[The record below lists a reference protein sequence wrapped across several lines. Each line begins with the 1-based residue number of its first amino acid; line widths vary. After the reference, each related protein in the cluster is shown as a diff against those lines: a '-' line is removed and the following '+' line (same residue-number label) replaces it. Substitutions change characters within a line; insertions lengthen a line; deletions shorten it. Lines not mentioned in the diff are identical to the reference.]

1 MRAALERVDQI
12 NVLVSRRIAFAGVL
26 AILGIA
32 FVVILDILTRLL
44 PFVGSFH
51 GLNEYVEMVL
61 SVAVAA
67 TFPAAIA
74 LRAHLRINILGGI
87 QEKTKAWLNVLGSAL
102 LFWMFVLLAWRVGIA
117 AAVVQESQRS
127 TAIHEIPHYPF
138 FFVISALLCICSVSQ
153 LIVFIVDAARAD
165 IDYDDES
172 GATAGTYGEGGHGH
186 RNAMAANKDAAAAYT
201 HARPLSYRTPLFVGL
216 TLVASLLI
224 ALSFQT
230 FVDIA
235 TDSVKAAPIF
245 LAVAMIVI
253 KLALL
258 LVFIPVAAVSAI
270 LAITGIALVLGV
282 PQALTVFATEATDF
296 LTNPDVSVL
305 PLFLIMGILASAA
318 GIADDVYRLAQA
330 LFGHMKGGLALA
342 TIGGCAGFGAVTGS
356 SIATVAT
363 IGKVSLPQ
371 MQQRGYSTQFSTGS
385 IAAGGTLGAL
395 VPPSGALVV
404 YAFLTEQSLGQ
415 LFMAAMI
422 PAFIAIT
429 FYMIT
434 ISVYVRMTPSSVPS
448 QERFSWREAI
458 AAARRSV
465 AVFTL
470 FGLVMGGIFF
480 GWFTVAEAASVG
492 AVYAF
497 LIALYRGRLK
507 GADFWQ
513 VMGEA
518 ASLTAMIYALI
529 MGGIGLAFF
538 FRITGL
544 PEFLAEVVGGMN
556 VAPIAVIAV
565 MMVVYIFLGAIMES
579 FAIMIITVPI
589 VSGLILDLNYDLIW
603 WGIIMLVV
611 LEIGMISPPIGMN
624 VFVLQSLVG
633 KDVPLM
639 TIYKGVM
646 PFLTADIIKLA
657 LLIVFPSIILFLPSI
672 MF

>member
-1 MRAALERVDQI
+1 MRDALERVDQV

-26 AILGIA
+26 AILAIA
-32 FVVILDILTRLL
+32 FVVILDILTRLV
-44 PFVGSFH
+44 PFVDAFH

-61 SVAVAA
+61 SVAIAA

-74 LRAHLRINILGGI
+74 MRAHLRINILSGI
-87 QEKTKAWLNVLGSAL
+87 GEQTKAWLNVLGSGM
-102 LFWMFVLLAWRVGIA
+102 LFWMFVLLAWRIGDA
-117 AAVVQESQRS
+117 ASVVQVSQRA

-138 FFVISALLCICSVSQ
+138 FWAISGLLVICSASQ

-165 IDYDDES
+165 RDYDTQRSS
-172 GATAGTYGEGGHGH
+172 GEAEGHGP
-186 RNAMAANKDAAAAYT
+186 
-201 HARPLSYRTPLFVGL
+201 HASGDTGVQVDVAQPLGYKTPLALILAV
-216 TLVASLLI
+216 VVSLAI
-224 ALSFQT
+224 ALSFEFLIGALT
-230 FVDIA
+230 GTA
-235 TDSVKAAPIF
+235 KSAPTI
-245 LAVAMIVI
+245 LALIMIVV
-253 KLALL
+253 KLGFLFI
-258 LVFIPVAAVSAI
+258 FIPVAAVSAM
-270 LAITGIALVLGV
+270 LAITGSALIIGI
-282 PQALTVFATEATDF
+282 PQSLTVFGTEGTDF

-305 PLFLIMGILASAA
+305 PLFLIMGILAAAA

-330 LFGHMKGGLALA
+330 LFGHLKGGLALA

-371 MQQRGYSTQFSTGS
+371 MQQRGYSTKFSTGS

-422 PAFIAIT
+422 PALIAIT

-434 ISVYVRMTPSSVPS
+434 ISIYVRLTPTSVPT
-448 QERFSWREAI
+448 QESFSGHEAF
-458 AAARRSV
+458 AAIKRSV
-465 AVFTL
+465 AVFSL

-492 AVYAF
+492 AVFAF
-497 LIALYRGRLK
+497 CIALYRGKLK
-507 GADFWQ
+507 GDAFWR

-529 MGGIGLAFF
+529 MGGLGLAFF

-544 PEFLAEVVGGMN
+544 PEFLTNVVGGMD
-556 VAPIAVIAV
+556 VAPLWVIAV
-565 MMVVYIFLGAIMES
+565 LMVVYIFLGAVMES

-633 KDVPLM
+633 KDVPLT
-639 TIYKGVM
+639 TIYKGVL
-646 PFLTADIIKLA
+646 PFLTADIIKLT
-657 LLIVFPSIILFLPSI
+657 LLILFPSIVLLLPSI

>member
-1 MRAALERVDQI
+1 MRDVLERVDQF

-26 AILGIA
+26 AILAIA

-44 PFVGSFH
+44 PFIGSFH

-74 LRAHLRINILGGI
+74 LRVHLRINILGGI

-102 LFWMFVLLAWRVGIA
+102 LFWMFVLLAWRVGVA
-117 AAVVQESQRS
+117 AAVVQVSERS
-127 TAIHEIPHYPF
+127 TVIHEILHYPF
-138 FFVISALLCICSVSQ
+138 FFVIAALLWICAVSQ

-165 IDYDDES
+165 IDYDDDLGE
-172 GATAGTYGEGGHGH
+172 TAGTHGEGGHGP
-186 RNAMAANKDAAAAYT
+186 RNSTAVNRAAAYA
-201 HARPLSYRTPLFVGL
+201 HARPLSYRTPLVVGL
-216 TLVASLLI
+216 TLVVSLLI

-230 FVDIA
+230 FVDMA
-235 TDSVKAAPIF
+235 TNSVKAAPIF
-245 LAVAMIVI
+245 LATAMIVI

-258 LVFIPVAAVSAI
+258 IVFVPVAAVSAL

-395 VPPSGALVV
+395 VPPSGGLVV

-434 ISVYVRMTPSSVPS
+434 ISVYVRVTPSAVPS
-448 QERFSWREAI
+448 QERFSRRDVFV
-458 AAARRSV
+458 AARRSI
-465 AVFTL
+465 AVFSL

-492 AVYAF
+492 AVFAF
-497 LIALYRGRLK
+497 LIALYRGKLK
-507 GADFWQ
+507 GTDFWR

-556 VAPIAVIAV
+556 VAPLAVIAV

-646 PFLTADIIKLA
+646 PFLTADIIKLT
-657 LLIVFPSIILFLPSI
+657 LLILFPSIVLLLPSI